1 MNTRW
6 RWQGWQLALVVA
18 LMLIAVLRLGHVV
31 LHQPLAGYAN
41 QYDMVRTT
49 DCLGLLPDAD
59 VPYAAA
65 TTAAPIERYRRG
77 LTTGPGCLPSTEVAI
92 AGLALGLDSVTDALG
107 LTDAA
112 VISLRQI
119 AVLKALLL
127 LLSLLGLQW
136 ALRRQPGIAC
146 AHAAVAALIIFD
158 PFNTLYLASFYTE
171 FAALWATWLALV
183 LPLTWR
189 QTTDAGLVR
198 RAAGHGSIMLWALA
212 LALLTASRFQH
223 VLLPTILLLWAIAQP
238 PLQAG
243 WRRRI
248 IVWSVLATMPVLA
261 LQIGVQQGHA
271 GIRTANVH
279 NSLFG
284 AALPAAQDAELL
296 TARLGLPPRCA
307 ELVHTT
313 WYLPRGRD
321 LQRDCPEAMQLSRL
335 RWSLTLLADPPALL
349 RMTGR
354 GVLLSGQWRPS
365 YLGELAGQSHVAL
378 PSSGLGFSLASWV
391 SGLPFWALLLFWA
404 TPIVV
409 PLVLW
414 VVGPPPRAGWLPQ
427 ARVGIE
433 VWLLSALGT
442 IVALGW
448 AVSIVGD
455 GYSELARHLHL
466 TANAACASCLLSA
479 VVVAARLRGGVQRL
493 SARRRLALA
502 LVGGSALFAG
512 LWMDSDS
519 VAFGVLDEPAA
530 ERGLESP
537 LALAGWAI
545 DPRGV
550 RLVEAVLDDGRR
562 EAMTLQPY
570 PVLAGIFG
578 TGVGGQGVHY
588 SGQIDISGAH
598 RLEIWVTPQR
608 GAATVVDRRWLID
621 ARN

>member
-1 MNTRW
+1 MNARV

-18 LMLIAVLRLGHVV
+18 LMLIAVGRLGHVV

-65 TTAAPIERYRRG
+65 TAAAPIERYWRG
-77 LTTGPGCLPSTEVAI
+77 HARGPGCLPSSEVVI
-92 AGLALGLDSVTDALG
+92 AGLALGLDTLSDTLG
-107 LTDAA
+107 LTDAGS
-112 VISLRQI
+112 ISLRQI

-127 LLSLLGLQW
+127 LLTLAGLQW
-136 ALRRQPGIAC
+136 ALRAQPAIAC

-171 FAALWATWLALV
+171 FSALWAAWLAIA

-189 QTTDAGLVR
+189 HLPAAGLVR
-198 RAAGHGSIMLWALA
+198 RPVGHGPVILWALA

-223 VLLPTILLLWAIAQP
+223 VLLPAILLFWVVVRP
-238 PLQAG
+238 TLQTG

-248 IVWSVLATMPVLA
+248 VVWALLATLPVLA
-261 LQIGVQQGHA
+261 LQISVQRGHV
-271 GIRTANVH
+271 GIRAANVH

-284 AALPAAQDAELL
+284 AALPAAQDAALL

-321 LQRDCPEAMQLSRL
+321 LLRDCPEAMQLSRL
-335 RWSLTLLADPPALL
+335 RWSLTLLADVPAML

-365 YLGELAGQSHVAL
+365 YLGELAGQSFVAL
-378 PSSGLGFSLASWV
+378 PPGGLGVSLAAGV
-391 SGLPFWALLLFWA
+391 SNLPFWALLIFWA
-404 TPIVV
+404 V
-409 PLVLW
+409 PMLAPLLLW
-414 VVGPPPRAGWLPQ
+414 LVGPAPNVELRPQ
-427 ARVGIE
+427 LRSGAE
-433 VWLLSALGT
+433 LSLLSVLGL
-442 IVALGW
+442 IIGLSWG
-448 AVSIVGD
+448 VSIVGD

-466 TANAACASCLLSA
+466 AANAASVSWLLLA
-479 VVVAARLRGGVQRL
+479 FVIVARLRGGTLRL
-493 SARRRLALA
+493 PARRRLPLA
-502 LVGGSALFAG
+502 LVAGSALAAG
-512 LWMDSDS
+512 LWMHGDS
-519 VAFGVLDEPAA
+519 VAYGVLDQPAG
-530 ERGLESP
+530 ERGLTAP
-537 LALAGWAI
+537 LPLAGWAI

-550 RLVEAVLDDGRR
+550 QRVEAVLDNGRR
-562 EAMTLQPY
+562 QTLTLTAY
-570 PVLAGIFG
+570 PVLAGFFG

-588 SGQIDISGAH
+588 SGQIDISDA
-598 RLEIWVTPQR
+598 RQLEIWVTPQR
-608 GAATVVDRRWLID
+608 GAATVIDRRWLID
-621 ARN
+621 ARD